1 MIFQLSS
8 LWCFPAQIPVRPDCI
23 NLLYLWPTVVLIYH
37 HPQPQQQ
44 QQHHHHHLVW
54 TSATAVELWSP
65 GCLIIQII
73 KPWHSLTMT
82 FKKIC
87 QHKNN
92 ILHWELVSFINK
104 NFWHNLINVYFF
116 FSKYWDWDRM
126 IEWYKPSWW
135 SIYRPGVTRPVV
147 SVFLVIH
154 CLPLPPNTNTILL
167 TTLYTLALTTPAIFL
182 VLIFIYFPGPS
193 FTVWGLSVSGER
205 SRGKLRY
212 FSHFLIRSFISFS
225 FPGEEVEI

>member
-1 MIFQLSS
+1 MF
-8 LWCFPAQIPVRPDCI
+8 
-23 NLLYLWPTVVLIYH
+23 
-37 HPQPQQQ
+37 
-44 QQHHHHHLVW
+44 
-54 TSATAVELWSP
+54 
-65 GCLIIQII
+65 
-73 KPWHSLTMT
+73 
-82 FKKIC
+82 
-87 QHKNN
+87 
-92 ILHWELVSFINK
+92 
-104 NFWHNLINVYFF
+104 NFW
-116 FSKYWDWDRM
+116 SKYWDWDRM

-212 FSHFLIRSFISFS
+212 FSHFLIRSFISFLS
-225 FPGEEVEI
+225 RWGSWDLDDLDRSWSTLKILMATSKEVQWN